1 MKEIL
6 TLNNLGIKK
15 DHLFKIALRFF
26 YRSCLGVYV
35 YITTINYKKIK
46 KTKLRVFFS
55 GARSGNYGG
64 PLVKV
69 KRLKQEFSEYF
80 LNYNLLYV
88 LSNAPY
94 LPEYS
99 YKLIKKK
106 KIPIVFNQNGVFYEA
121 WYQGN
126 WQRENAR
133 MSVPYH
139 LANYVFYQSQ
149 FCKKSANKYLGV
161 REGDSEILYNAV
173 NTALFRP
180 NKELSHKT
188 DDSFIFL
195 LSGWIDKHLYY
206 RVENTIKALAAAIRE
221 GLNAKLIIA
230 GGLHQDVTK
239 ASKQLIHELRIN
251 NLIKFTGPYKQE
263 EAPSIYNSANA
274 YIMTKHNDPCP
285 NTVIEA
291 LSCGLPVLY
300 SDTGG
305 IPELVGQEAG
315 VALPCNESWKKL
327 QEPDVKSICDG
338 MLAIVDQHDKMS
350 VSARNRAVEKFDI
363 KHWINR
369 HKLIFE
375 KLLGNE

>member
-1 MKEIL
+1 M
-6 TLNNLGIKK
+6 NNPSIKK
-15 DHLFKIALRFF
+15 DPIYKIVLRSF
-26 YRSCLGVYV
+26 YRLGLGVHIF
-35 YITTINYKKIK
+35 ITTINRKGIK
-46 KTKLRVFFS
+46 KSRVKVFFG
-55 GARSGNYGG
+55 GARSGDYGG

-69 KRLKQEFSEYF
+69 KRLKDEFSEYF

-106 KIPIVFNQNGVFYEA
+106 NIPIVFNQNGVFYEA

-149 FCKKSANKYLGV
+149 FCKKSANKYLGM

-173 NTALFRP
+173 NTDFFMP
-180 NKELSHKT
+180 NKNSLYKKNNQ
-188 DDSFIFL
+188 FIFL
-195 LSGWIDKHLYY
+195 LSGRTNRHLFY
-206 RVENTIKALAAAIRE
+206 RVESTLRGLAAAITQ
-221 GLNAKLIIA
+221 GLDAKLIIS
-230 GGLHQDVTK
+230 GGLDTDIIK
-239 ASKQLIHELRIN
+239 LSKELINKLKLT
-251 NLIKFTGPYKQE
+251 NLVEFTGPYKQE
-263 EAPSIYNSANA
+263 EAPSIYNRANA
-274 YIMTKHNDPCP
+274 YILTTHNDACP

-305 IPELVGQEAG
+305 IPELVGKEAG
-315 VALPCNESWKKL
+315 VALQCNESWEKS
-327 QEPDVKSICDG
+327 QAPDVKSICDG

-375 KLLGNE
+375 KLLENE